1 MPKPDKFD
9 KFLKAMLTMFGIGYS
24 KYVSGTVASFV
35 TCIIYFLIYMSSF
48 SQFNISL
55 FLLFYNPEYVVWFLI
70 IITISSINL
79 INDRS
84 FRDKF
89 VKLFKKREIADK
101 ISDPKEIVIDEFI
114 GQSIPII
121 SYYYFQFF
129 VANDSFKNATIFFNL
144 EPFIPWI
151 ITSFILFRFFD
162 ILKPYPI
169 NIIDKKM
176 KNGLGIMLDDI
187 IAGIYSTIAGY
198 IIWTLW
204 F

>member
-24 KYVSGTVASFV
+24 KYAPGTLASFV
-35 TCIIYFLIYMSSF
+35 TCVIYYLIYMYGWKLVGF
-48 SQFNISL
+48 SL
-55 FLLFYNPEYVVWFLI
+55 YYNHTYVVWFLI

-89 VKLFKKREIADK
+89 AKLFKKK
-101 ISDPKEIVIDEFI
+101 DPNKIVIDEFI

-121 SYYYFQFF
+121 SYSYLSFF
-129 VANDSFKNATIFFNL
+129 KVGPSFDSFFIFF
-144 EPFIPWI
+144 EGRPFIGWL

-162 ILKPYPI
+162 ILKPFPI

-187 IAGIYSTIAGY
+187 IAGIYSTIAGV

>member
-1 MPKPDKFD
+1 MPKPHKFD

-24 KYVSGTVASFV
+24 KYAPGTLASFA
-35 TCIIYFLIYMSSF
+35 TCIIYFLIYYLSF
-48 SQFNISL
+48 NNITL
-55 FLLFYNPEYVVWFLI
+55 FLFYYNPEYVVYFLI

-79 INDRS
+79 INNRS
-84 FRDKF
+84 FRNKF
-89 VKLFKKREIADK
+89 AKLFKKN
-101 ISDPKEIVIDEFI
+101 DPKEIVIDEFI

-121 SYYYFQFF
+121 SYWYFNFG
-129 VANDSFKNATIFFNL
+129 VANDSFKNASSFFYFNS
-144 EPFIPWI
+144 FWAWI

-176 KNGLGIMLDDI
+176 KSGLGIMLDDI
-187 IAGIYSTIAGY
+187 IAGIYSTIAGF

>member
-1 MPKPDKFD
+1 MPKPDKSE

-24 KYVSGTVASFV
+24 KYAPGTLASFA
-35 TCIIYFLIYMSSF
+35 TCVIFFLIYMSSF
-48 SQFNISL
+48 SEFNISL
-55 FLLFYNPEYVVWFLI
+55 FLLHYNPEYVVYFLI

-79 INDRS
+79 INDHS

-89 VKLFKKREIADK
+89 AKLFKKK
-101 ISDPKEIVIDEFI
+101 DPNEIVIDEFI

-121 SYYYFQFF
+121 SYSFLSFF
-129 VANDSFKNATIFFNL
+129 YVGPSFDSFFIFF
-144 EPFIPWI
+144 EGRPFIGWL

-162 ILKPYPI
+162 ILKPFPI

-187 IAGIYSTIAGY
+187 IAGIYSIIAGV
-198 IIWTLW
+198 IIWALW

>member
-1 MPKPDKFD
+1 MPKPDKFE

-24 KYVSGTVASFV
+24 KYAPGTLASFA
-35 TCIIYFLIYMSSF
+35 TCVIYFLIYMSSF

-55 FLLFYNPEYVVWFLI
+55 FLLHYNPEYVVWFLI

-79 INDRS
+79 INDHS

-89 VKLFKKREIADK
+89 EKLFKKK
-101 ISDPKEIVIDEFI
+101 DPKEIVIDEFI

-121 SYYYFQFF
+121 SYSYLSFF
-129 VANDSFKNATIFFNL
+129 KVGPSFDSFFIFF
-144 EPFIPWI
+144 EGRPFIGWL

-162 ILKPYPI
+162 ILKPFPI

-187 IAGIYSTIAGY
+187 IAGIYSTIACV
-198 IIWTLW
+198 IIWALW

>member
-1 MPKPDKFD
+1 
-9 KFLKAMLTMFGIGYS
+9 
-24 KYVSGTVASFV
+24 
-35 TCIIYFLIYMSSF
+35 MSSF
-48 SQFNISL
+48 SEFNISL
-55 FLLFYNPEYVVWFLI
+55 FLLHYNPEYVVYFLI

-89 VKLFKKREIADK
+89 AKLFKKN
-101 ISDPKEIVIDEFI
+101 DPKEIVIDEFI

-121 SYYYFQFF
+121 SYWYFHFG
-129 VANDSFKNATIFFNL
+129 VANDSFKNASSFFYFNA
-144 EPFIPWI
+144 FWAWI

-187 IAGIYSTIAGY
+187 IAGIYSTIAGI
-198 IIWTLW
+198 IIWALW

>member
-1 MPKPDKFD
+1 MPKPHKFD
-9 KFLKAMLTMFGIGYS
+9 KFLKAMLTMFGIGYY
-24 KYVSGTVASFV
+24 KYAPGTLASFT
-35 TCIIYFLIYMSSF
+35 TCIIYLLIFYLSS
-48 SQFNISL
+48 NTLTL
-55 FLLFYNPEYVVWFLI
+55 FLFYYNPEYVVYFLI

-79 INDRS
+79 INDHS

-89 VKLFKKREIADK
+89 AKLFKKK
-101 ISDPKEIVIDEFI
+101 DPKEIVIDEFI

-121 SYYYFQFF
+121 SYSYLSFF
-129 VANDSFKNATIFFNL
+129 KVGPSFDSFFIFF
-144 EPFIPWI
+144 EGRPFIGWL

-176 KNGLGIMLDDI
+176 KNGLGVMLDDI
-187 IAGIYSTIAGY
+187 IAGIYSTIAGI
-198 IIWTLW
+198 IIWTLC

>member
-1 MPKPDKFD
+1 MPKPDYMLKPD
-9 KFLKAMLTMFGIGYS
+9 KSEKFLKAMLTMFGIGYF
-24 KYVSGTVASFV
+24 KNAPGTLASFV
-35 TCIIYFLIYMSSF
+35 TCVIYFLIYMSSF

-55 FLLFYNPEYVVWFLI
+55 FLLHYNPEYVVWFLI

-79 INDRS
+79 INDRT
-84 FRDKF
+84 FTDKF
-89 VKLFKKREIADK
+89 AKLFKKK
-101 ISDPKEIVIDEFI
+101 DPKEIVIDEFI

-121 SYYYFQFF
+121 AYSYLSFF
-129 VANDSFKNATIFFNL
+129 SVGSSFDAFFIFF
-144 EPFIPWI
+144 EGRPFIGWL

-169 NIIDKKM
+169 NIIDKKI

-187 IAGIYSTIAGY
+187 IAGIYSTIAGI

>member
-1 MPKPDKFD
+1 MPKPHKGDKF
-9 KFLKAMLTMFGIGYS
+9 FKAMLTMFGIGYS
-24 KYVSGTVASFV
+24 KYAPGTLASFT
-35 TCIIYFLIYMSSF
+35 TCIIYFLIYYLSF
-48 SQFNISL
+48 NNITL
-55 FLLFYNPEYVVWFLI
+55 FLFYYNPEYVVYFLI

-79 INDRS
+79 INNRS
-84 FRDKF
+84 FRNKF
-89 VKLFKKREIADK
+89 AKLFKKN
-101 ISDPKEIVIDEFI
+101 DPKEIVIDEFI

-121 SYYYFQFF
+121 SYWYFNFG
-129 VANDSFKNATIFFNL
+129 VANDSFKNASSFFYFNS
-144 EPFIPWI
+144 FWAWI

-176 KNGLGIMLDDI
+176 KSGLGIMLDDI
-187 IAGIYSTIAGY
+187 IAGIYSTIAGF

>member
-1 MPKPDKFD
+1 MPKPHKFD

-24 KYVSGTVASFV
+24 KYAPGTLASFV
-35 TCIIYFLIYMSSF
+35 TCVIYYLIYMYGWKLVGF
-48 SQFNISL
+48 SL
-55 FLLFYNPEYVVWFLI
+55 YYNHTYVVWFLI

-89 VKLFKKREIADK
+89 AKLFKKREIADK

-121 SYYYFQFF
+121 SYYYFHFF

-187 IAGIYSTIAGY
+187 IAGIYSTIAGI

>member
-1 MPKPDKFD
+1 MPKPHKFD

-24 KYVSGTVASFV
+24 KYAPGTLASFA

-48 SQFNISL
+48 SGFNISL
-55 FLLFYNPEYVVWFLI
+55 FLLHYNPEYVVYFLI

-79 INDRS
+79 INDHS
-84 FRDKF
+84 FRNKF
-89 VKLFKKREIADK
+89 TKLFKKK
-101 ISDPKEIVIDEFI
+101 DPNEIVIDEFI

-121 SYYYFQFF
+121 SYSFLSFF
-129 VANDSFKNATIFFNL
+129 YVGSSSDSLFIFF
-144 EPFIPWI
+144 EGRPFIGWL

-187 IAGIYSTIAGY
+187 IAGIYSTIAGI

>member
-1 MPKPDKFD
+1 MPKPHKFD

-35 TCIIYFLIYMSSF
+35 TCIIYLLIYMSSF

-84 FRDKF
+84 FRHKF
-89 VKLFKKREIADK
+89 AKLFKKN
-101 ISDPKEIVIDEFI
+101 DPKEIVIDEFI

-129 VANDSFKNATIFFNL
+129 VANDSFKNASSFFYFNS
-144 EPFIPWI
+144 FWAWI

-187 IAGIYSTIAGY
+187 IAGIYSTIAGI

>member
-1 MPKPDKFD
+1 MPKPHKFD

-24 KYVSGTVASFV
+24 KYAPGTLASFT
-35 TCIIYFLIYMSSF
+35 TCIIYLLIFYLSS
-48 SQFNISL
+48 NTLTL
-55 FLLFYNPEYVVWFLI
+55 FLFYYNPEYVVYFLI
-70 IITISSINL
+70 IIIISSINL

-89 VKLFKKREIADK
+89 AKLFKKN
-101 ISDPKEIVIDEFI
+101 DPKEIVIDEFI

-121 SYYYFQFF
+121 SYWYFHFD
-129 VANDSFKNATIFFNL
+129 VANDSFKNASSFFYFNA
-144 EPFIPWI
+144 FWAWI

-169 NIIDKKM
+169 IIIDKKM
-176 KNGLGIMLDDI
+176 KSGLGIMLDDI
-187 IAGIYSTIAGY
+187 IAGIYSTIAGF

>member
-24 KYVSGTVASFV
+24 KYAPGTLASFV
-35 TCIIYFLIYMSSF
+35 TCVIYYLIYMYGWKLVG
-48 SQFNISL
+48 FNL
-55 FLLFYNPEYVVWFLI
+55 YYNHTYVVWFLI

-79 INDRS
+79 INDRT
-84 FRDKF
+84 FTDKF
-89 VKLFKKREIADK
+89 AKLFKKK
-101 ISDPKEIVIDEFI
+101 DPKEIVIDEFI

-121 SYYYFQFF
+121 AYSYLSFF
-129 VANDSFKNATIFFNL
+129 AVGSSFDAFFIFF
-144 EPFIPWI
+144 EGRPFIGWL

-162 ILKPYPI
+162 ILKPFPI

-187 IAGIYSTIAGY
+187 IAGIYSTIAGV
-198 IIWTLW
+198 IIWALW

>member
-1 MPKPDKFD
+1 MPKPHKFD

-24 KYVSGTVASFV
+24 KYAPGTLASFA
-35 TCIIYFLIYMSSF
+35 TCVIYFLIYMSSF
-48 SQFNISL
+48 SEFNISL
-55 FLLFYNPEYVVWFLI
+55 FLLHYNPEYVVYFLI

-79 INDRS
+79 INDHS

-89 VKLFKKREIADK
+89 AKLFKKK
-101 ISDPKEIVIDEFI
+101 DPNEIVIDEFI

-121 SYYYFQFF
+121 SYSFLSFF
-129 VANDSFKNATIFFNL
+129 YVGSSSDSFFIFF
-144 EPFIPWI
+144 EDRPFIGWL

-187 IAGIYSTIAGY
+187 IAGIYSTIAGI

>member
-1 MPKPDKFD
+1 MPKPHKFD

-24 KYVSGTVASFV
+24 KYAPGTLASFA
-35 TCIIYFLIYMSSF
+35 TCVIYFLIYMSSF
-48 SQFNISL
+48 SEFNISL
-55 FLLFYNPEYVVWFLI
+55 FLLHYNPEYVVYFLI

-79 INDRS
+79 INDHS
-84 FRDKF
+84 FRNKF
-89 VKLFKKREIADK
+89 AKLFKKK
-101 ISDPKEIVIDEFI
+101 DPNEIVIDEFI

-121 SYYYFQFF
+121 SYSFLSFF
-129 VANDSFKNATIFFNL
+129 YVGSSSDSFFIFF
-144 EPFIPWI
+144 EGRPFIGWL

-187 IAGIYSTIAGY
+187 IAGIYSTIAGI

>member
-1 MPKPDKFD
+1 MPKPHKFD

-24 KYVSGTVASFV
+24 KYAPGTLASFT
-35 TCIIYFLIYMSSF
+35 TCIIYLLIFYLSS
-48 SQFNISL
+48 NTLTL
-55 FLLFYNPEYVVWFLI
+55 FLFYYNPEYVVYFLI

-79 INDRS
+79 INDGS

-89 VKLFKKREIADK
+89 AKLFKKN
-101 ISDPKEIVIDEFI
+101 DPKEIVIDEFI

-121 SYYYFQFF
+121 SYWYFNFG
-129 VANDSFKNATIFFNL
+129 VANDSFKNASYFFYFNS
-144 EPFIPWI
+144 FWAWI

-187 IAGIYSTIAGY
+187 IAGIYSTIAGV
-198 IIWTLW
+198 IIWALW

>member
-1 MPKPDKFD
+1 MPKPHKFD

-24 KYVSGTVASFV
+24 KYAPGTLASFA
-35 TCIIYFLIYMSSF
+35 TCVIFFLIYMSSF
-48 SQFNISL
+48 SEFNISL
-55 FLLFYNPEYVVWFLI
+55 FLLHYNPEYVVYFLI

-79 INDRS
+79 INDHS

-89 VKLFKKREIADK
+89 AKLFKKK
-101 ISDPKEIVIDEFI
+101 DPNEIVIDEFI

-129 VANDSFKNATIFFNL
+129 VANDSFKNAVIFFNL
-144 EPFIPWI
+144 QSFIPWI

-187 IAGIYSTIAGY
+187 IAAIYSTIAGI

>member
-1 MPKPDKFD
+1 MPKPDKFE

-24 KYVSGTVASFV
+24 KYAPGTLASFA
-35 TCIIYFLIYMSSF
+35 TCVIFFLIYMSSF
-48 SQFNISL
+48 SEFNISL
-55 FLLFYNPEYVVWFLI
+55 FLLHYNPEYVVYFLI

-79 INDRS
+79 INDHS

-89 VKLFKKREIADK
+89 AKLFKKK
-101 ISDPKEIVIDEFI
+101 DPKEIVIDEFI

-121 SYYYFQFF
+121 SYSFLSFF
-129 VANDSFKNATIFFNL
+129 YVGSSFDSFFIFF
-144 EPFIPWI
+144 EGRPFIGWL

-169 NIIDKKM
+169 NIIDNKM

-187 IAGIYSTIAGY
+187 IAGIYSTIAGI

>member
-1 MPKPDKFD
+1 MPKPHKFD

-24 KYVSGTVASFV
+24 KYAPGTLASFA
-35 TCIIYFLIYMSSF
+35 TCVIFFLIYMSSF
-48 SQFNISL
+48 SEFNISL
-55 FLLFYNPEYVVWFLI
+55 FLLHYNPEYVVYFLI

-79 INDRS
+79 INDHS

-89 VKLFKKREIADK
+89 AKLFKKK
-101 ISDPKEIVIDEFI
+101 DPKEIVIDEFI

-121 SYYYFQFF
+121 SYSYLSFF
-129 VANDSFKNATIFFNL
+129 KVGPSFDSFFIFF
-144 EPFIPWI
+144 EGRPFIGWL

-162 ILKPYPI
+162 ILKPFPI

-187 IAGIYSTIAGY
+187 IAGIYSTIAGV
-198 IIWTLW
+198 IIWALW

>member
-1 MPKPDKFD
+1 MPKPDKAE
-9 KFLKAMLTMFGIGYS
+9 KFLKAMLTMFGIGYF
-24 KYVSGTVASFV
+24 KNASGTLASFV
-35 TCIIYFLIYMSSF
+35 TCVIYFLIYMSSF

-55 FLLFYNPEYVVWFLI
+55 FLLHYNPEYVVWFLI

-89 VKLFKKREIADK
+89 AKLFKKREIADK

-187 IAGIYSTIAGY
+187 IAGIYSTIAGF

>member
-1 MPKPDKFD
+1 MPKPDKSE
-9 KFLKAMLTMFGIGYS
+9 KFLKAMLTMFGIGYF
-24 KYVSGTVASFV
+24 KNAPGTLASFV
-35 TCIIYFLIYMSSF
+35 TCVIYFLIYMSSF

-55 FLLFYNPEYVVWFLI
+55 FLLYYNPEYVVWFLI
-70 IITISSINL
+70 IITIFSINL
-79 INDRS
+79 INDRI

-89 VKLFKKREIADK
+89 AKLFKKK
-101 ISDPKEIVIDEFI
+101 DPKEIVIDEFI

-121 SYYYFQFF
+121 SYSFLSFF
-129 VANDSFKNATIFFNL
+129 YVGSSSDSFFIFF
-144 EPFIPWI
+144 EGRPFIGWL

-162 ILKPYPI
+162 ILKPFPI

-187 IAGIYSTIAGY
+187 IAGIYSTIAGV
-198 IIWTLW
+198 IIWALW

>member
-1 MPKPDKFD
+1 MPKPHKFD

-24 KYVSGTVASFV
+24 KYAPGTLASFV
-35 TCIIYFLIYMSSF
+35 TCVIYYLIYMYGWKLVGF
-48 SQFNISL
+48 SL
-55 FLLFYNPEYVVWFLI
+55 YYNHTYVVWFLI

-121 SYYYFQFF
+121 SYWYFHFG
-129 VANDSFKNATIFFNL
+129 VANDSFKNASSFFYFN
-144 EPFIPWI
+144 EFWAWI

-176 KNGLGIMLDDI
+176 KSGLGIMLDDI

>member
-1 MPKPDKFD
+1 MPKPHKFD

-24 KYVSGTVASFV
+24 KYAPGTLASFV
-35 TCIIYFLIYMSSF
+35 TCVIYYLIYMYGWKLVGF
-48 SQFNISL
+48 SL
-55 FLLFYNPEYVVWFLI
+55 YYNHTYVVWFLI

-89 VKLFKKREIADK
+89 AKLFKKN
-101 ISDPKEIVIDEFI
+101 DPKEIVIDEFI

-121 SYYYFQFF
+121 SYSYLDFF
-129 VANDSFKNATIFFNL
+129 VHGSSFDVFFIFFNGR
-144 EPFIPWI
+144 PFLCWI

-187 IAGIYSTIAGY
+187 IAGIYSTITVY
-198 IIWTLW
+198 IIWSLC

>member
-48 SQFNISL
+48 SL

-84 FRDKF
+84 FRHKF
-89 VKLFKKREIADK
+89 AKLFKKN
-101 ISDPKEIVIDEFI
+101 DPKEIVIDEFI

-121 SYYYFQFF
+121 SYSYLSFF
-129 VANDSFKNATIFFNL
+129 KVGPSFDSFFIFF
-144 EPFIPWI
+144 EGRPFIGWL

-162 ILKPYPI
+162 ILKPFPI

-187 IAGIYSTIAGY
+187 IAGIYSTITGI